1 MDKETLIDYTSFF
14 PEPYPVLEGI
24 LNEAVKEE
32 VRELFEEMVKNQKIR
47 Q

>member
-1 MDKETLIDYTSFF
+1 MDKEALIDYTSFF

-32 VRELFEEMVKNQKIR
+32 VRELFEEMVKNKKIC

>member
-1 MDKETLIDYTSFF
+1 MDKEPLIDCTSFF

-24 LNEAVKEE
+24 LNETVKEE